1 MRHWRQYQLAKT
13 DVFQAQQ
20 NILFNIVRQN
30 EHTRF
35 GKDHSFSSI
44 DSIDK
49 FFIKVP
55 ISEYDDY
62 TSELLNIDKKCM
74 TKNLRG
80 VFDDIEKEVYW
91 DEGHLNDFG
100 NYLIAKKFYELY
112 NLDFI
117 SNISKDGTQLIS
129 ENSFAMD
136 FDIPLSFQE
145 IVSYYKTP
153 VLLN

>member
-1 MRHWRQYQLAKT
+1 
-13 DVFQAQQ
+13 
-20 NILFNIVRQN
+20 
-30 EHTRF
+30 
-35 GKDHSFSSI
+35 
-44 DSIDK
+44 
-49 FFIKVP
+49 
-55 ISEYDDY
+55 
-62 TSELLNIDKKCM
+62 M

-117 SNISKDGTQLIS
+117 SNISKDGTQLMS

-136 FDIPLSFQE
+136 FNIPLSFQE

-153 VLLN
+153 VLLNEIFN